1 MIDYDL
7 TRAKGLKRHFIR
19 VERAAKFDKL
29 DVDYMRALE
38 ANDQAALTDIAN
50 KKARL
55 RDAPADPA
63 IDAATNINEVKAVRP
78 SVLDET

>member
-1 MIDYDL
+1 MIDYDID
-7 TRAKGLKRHFIR
+7 RAKGLKRQFIR
-19 VERAAKFDKL
+19 VERAAKFQKL

-38 ANDQAALTDIAN
+38 ANDQAALTDIAD

-63 IDAATNINEVKAVRP
+63 IDSATTIDEVKAVRP